1 MTGLVQVVSL
11 TCHLLPRTVTR
22 HDERIERMLP
32 SEKVDKLVE
41 ISKAEWEEEMGLE
54 SEED

>member
-1 MTGLVQVVSL
+1 
-11 TCHLLPRTVTR
+11 
-22 HDERIERMLP
+22 MLP

>member
-1 MTGLVQVVSL
+1 
-11 TCHLLPRTVTR
+11 
-22 HDERIERMLP
+22 MLP

-41 ISKAEWEEEMGLE
+41 ISKAEWEEEMNLE

>member
-1 MTGLVQVVSL
+1 
-11 TCHLLPRTVTR
+11 
-22 HDERIERMLP
+22 MLP

-41 ISKAEWEEEMGLE
+41 ISKAEWEEEMELD

>member
-1 MTGLVQVVSL
+1 
-11 TCHLLPRTVTR
+11 
-22 HDERIERMLP
+22 MLP

-41 ISKAEWEEEMGLE
+41 ISEAEWEEEMNLE

>member
-1 MTGLVQVVSL
+1 
-11 TCHLLPRTVTR
+11 
-22 HDERIERMLP
+22 MLP

-41 ISKAEWEEEMGLE
+41 ISEAEWEEEMKLE

>member
-1 MTGLVQVVSL
+1 
-11 TCHLLPRTVTR
+11 
-22 HDERIERMLP
+22 MLP

-41 ISKAEWEEEMGLE
+41 LSKAEWEEEMELE

>member
-1 MTGLVQVVSL
+1 
-11 TCHLLPRTVTR
+11 
-22 HDERIERMLP
+22 MLP

-41 ISKAEWEEEMGLE
+41 ISKAEWEEEMDLE

>member
-1 MTGLVQVVSL
+1 
-11 TCHLLPRTVTR
+11 
-22 HDERIERMLP
+22 MLP

-41 ISKAEWEEEMGLE
+41 ISEAEWEEEMDLE